1 MKRIILLFLATGTI
15 ISALLLTGQAMKK
28 EPVSVDVWTVQPVTA
43 SDTLMCSGTVERA
56 GEKKIYA
63 SENGVVTQLLVKNG
77 DHVEKGQT
85 IAVLKALPQT
95 SENSALQTYEQLW
108 EEYQQTGVIPT
119 GVDLTAITDSTSKE
133 ETQESSQAGEE
144 ISINSTTEGTVSGL
158 SAEEGETV
166 TAGSTLAVVAQDD
179 SLRAVLYVNESLAS
193 QVEVGQRAEI
203 TGVGFPDI
211 TFEGEILSISD
222 EAVQQASTTG
232 KETVVEVVL
241 QVLNPTDDIKPGYT
255 IKAAITTNEI
265 NTLFKIQKIKDT
277 AKRDTNIN
285 LLKDSRSYAIEELHK
300 MYVTAEKGN
309 DRTFLLLL
317 LLIGTGARINELL
330 NISVNKVYTANDTKK
345 EYVVKNEDGEAVIS
359 IPFENYIVIHRQ
371 RSRVTGKETYAKTGV
386 SNRPVVLC
394 QMIMDKLLDFIS
406 RHKLKD
412 NDKIF
417 FSTTV
422 KDKSHS
428 ISDFRA
434 GELLRELEQKAG
446 VEHIKGRIN
455 HAHRHDLIT
464 YFENVFQINEATVRF
479 FVGHSP
485 KKNDAHIR
493 YNMVG
498 AEDIKKLGARRFK
511 AAQTAFLIT
520 VMYNYDVDKS
530 LQIFKE
536 YNGKYETEPYKKR
549 LNDGTVSFTI
559 QTDNIDWEKVYQM
572 EQNGKNLQEIKAEL
586 AIEERNEDIFDEEVG
601 RIDGFLRTYEYYK
614 EWRECLY
621 NEYRNANRDV
631 RKRFKTFDDYIEYHK
646 SEFLADT
653 GSYMDE
659 EEINY
664 EMKVEEYMKKE
675 EVLKEYYN
683 LSENSEYRKNNTFAD
698 FKEDVA
704 EESVIKYDFKRY
716 CIHKINYKN

>member
-1 MKRIILLFLATGTI
+1 MLSKREIAKKKKLASQHKGISYDTIRDEFVVRYRIGTDI
-15 ISALLLTGQAMKK
+15 NNRPIYIKPIKRYNDFEAAVQCLSEYKEMAELKLARRAIVTLKDIEEIYIKKHKKLMQESKNDKQNEVAIKNSALI
-28 EPVSVDVWTVQPVTA
+28 
-43 SDTLMCSGTVERA
+43 RNI
-56 GEKKIYA
+56 EKKLSTITLIKNNVPELYVA
-63 SENGVVTQLLVKNG
+63 DLKKVTNEAFQEYYSKVYNLGLKTIKKKTITDYFTRLPSILKDSENG
-77 DHVEKGQT
+77 
-85 IAVLKALPQT
+85 
-95 SENSALQTYEQLW
+95 
-108 EEYQQTGVIPT
+108 
-119 GVDLTAITDSTSKE
+119 ITE
-133 ETQESSQAGEE
+133 R
-144 ISINSTTEGTVSGL
+144 IN
-158 SAEEGETV
+158 
-166 TAGSTLAVVAQDD
+166 
-179 SLRAVLYVNESLAS
+179 
-193 QVEVGQRAEI
+193 
-203 TGVGFPDI
+203 
-211 TFEGEILSISD
+211 
-222 EAVQQASTTG
+222 
-232 KETVVEVVL
+232 
-241 QVLNPTDDIKPGYT
+241 
-255 IKAAITTNEI
+255 KAAITTNEI
-265 NTLFKIQKIKDT
+265 NRRFKIQKIKDT

-300 MYVTAEKGN
+300 LYVTAEKGN

-330 NISVNKVYTANDTKK
+330 NISVNKVYTANDTRK

-406 RHKLKD
+406 KHQLKD

-422 KDKSHS
+422 KDRSHS

-530 LQIFKE
+530 LQIFNE

-549 LNDGTVSFTI
+549 LNDGIVEYDI
-559 QTDNIDWEKVYQM
+559 QEDNIDWEKVYQM

-586 AIEERNEDIFDEEVG
+586 AIEERNEDIFDEEIGV
-601 RIDGFLRTYEYYK
+601 IEGFLRTYEYYK

-621 NEYRNANRDV
+621 SEYRNASREV

-683 LSENSEYRKNNTFAD
+683 LSENSEYRKNNTFED

-704 EESVIKYDFKRY
+704 EESVIKDDFKRY

>member
-1 MKRIILLFLATGTI
+1 MLSKREIAKKKKLASQHKGISYDTIRDEFVIRYRIGTDI
-15 ISALLLTGQAMKK
+15 NNRPIYIKPIKRYNDFEAAVKCLSEYKELAALKLARRAIVTLKDIEEIYIKKHKKLMQESKNDKQNEVAIKNSALI
-28 EPVSVDVWTVQPVTA
+28 
-43 SDTLMCSGTVERA
+43 RNI
-56 GEKKIYA
+56 EKKLSTITLIKNNVPELYVA
-63 SENGVVTQLLVKNG
+63 DLKKVTNEAFQEYYSKVYNLGLKTIKKKTITDYFTRLPSILKDSENG
-77 DHVEKGQT
+77 
-85 IAVLKALPQT
+85 
-95 SENSALQTYEQLW
+95 
-108 EEYQQTGVIPT
+108 
-119 GVDLTAITDSTSKE
+119 ITE
-133 ETQESSQAGEE
+133 R
-144 ISINSTTEGTVSGL
+144 IN
-158 SAEEGETV
+158 
-166 TAGSTLAVVAQDD
+166 
-179 SLRAVLYVNESLAS
+179 
-193 QVEVGQRAEI
+193 
-203 TGVGFPDI
+203 
-211 TFEGEILSISD
+211 
-222 EAVQQASTTG
+222 
-232 KETVVEVVL
+232 
-241 QVLNPTDDIKPGYT
+241 
-255 IKAAITTNEI
+255 KAAITTNEI
-265 NTLFKIQKIKDT
+265 NRRFKIQKIKDT

-300 MYVTAEKGN
+300 LYVTAEKGN

-330 NISVNKVYTANDTKK
+330 NISVNKVYTANDTRK

-422 KDKSHS
+422 KDRSHS

-530 LQIFKE
+530 LQIFNE

-549 LNDGTVSFTI
+549 LNDGIVEYDI
-559 QTDNIDWEKVYQM
+559 QEDNIDWEKVYQM

-586 AIEERNEDIFDEEVG
+586 AIEERNEDIFDEEIGV
-601 RIDGFLRTYEYYK
+601 IEGFLRTYEYYK

-621 NEYRNANRDV
+621 SEYRNASREV

-683 LSENSEYRKNNTFAD
+683 LSENSEYRKNNTFED

-704 EESVIKYDFKRY
+704 EESVIKDDFKRY

>member
-1 MKRIILLFLATGTI
+1 MLSKREIAKKKKLASQHKGISYDTIRDEFVVRYRIGTDI
-15 ISALLLTGQAMKK
+15 NNRPIYIKPIKRYNDFEAAVKCLSEYKELAALKLARRAIVTLKDIEEIYIKKHKKLMQESKNDKQNEVAIKNSALI
-28 EPVSVDVWTVQPVTA
+28 
-43 SDTLMCSGTVERA
+43 RNI
-56 GEKKIYA
+56 EKKLSTITLIKNNVPELYVA
-63 SENGVVTQLLVKNG
+63 DLKKVTNEAFQEYYSKVYNLGLKTIKKKTITDYFTRLPSILKDSENG
-77 DHVEKGQT
+77 
-85 IAVLKALPQT
+85 
-95 SENSALQTYEQLW
+95 
-108 EEYQQTGVIPT
+108 
-119 GVDLTAITDSTSKE
+119 ITE
-133 ETQESSQAGEE
+133 R
-144 ISINSTTEGTVSGL
+144 IN
-158 SAEEGETV
+158 
-166 TAGSTLAVVAQDD
+166 
-179 SLRAVLYVNESLAS
+179 
-193 QVEVGQRAEI
+193 
-203 TGVGFPDI
+203 
-211 TFEGEILSISD
+211 
-222 EAVQQASTTG
+222 
-232 KETVVEVVL
+232 
-241 QVLNPTDDIKPGYT
+241 
-255 IKAAITTNEI
+255 KAAITTNEI

-330 NISVNKVYTANDTKK
+330 NISVNKVYTVNDTKK

-520 VMYNYDVDKS
+520 VKYNYDVDKS
-530 LQIFKE
+530 LQIFNE

-549 LNDGTVSFTI
+549 INDGTVEYDI

-572 EQNGKNLQEIKAEL
+572 EQSGKNLQEIKAEL

-601 RIDGFLRTYEYYK
+601 RIDGFLRQYAYYK

-621 NEYRNANRDV
+621 NEYRNASRDV

-653 GSYMDE
+653 GSYIDE

-698 FKEDVA
+698 FKEDVG
-704 EESVIKYDFKRY
+704 EESVIKDDFKRY

>member
-1 MKRIILLFLATGTI
+1 MLNKREVAKKKKLASQYKGISYDTIRNEFVVRYRIGTDI
-15 ISALLLTGQAMKK
+15 NNNPIYIKPIKRYNDFEAAIKCLSEYKELAALKLARRAIVTLKDIEEIYIKKHKKLMQESKNDKQNEVAIKNSALI
-28 EPVSVDVWTVQPVTA
+28 
-43 SDTLMCSGTVERA
+43 RNI
-56 GEKKIYA
+56 EKKLSTITLIKNNVPELYVA
-63 SENGVVTQLLVKNG
+63 DLKKVTNEAFQEYYSKVYNLGLKTIKKKTITDYFTRLPSILKDSENG
-77 DHVEKGQT
+77 
-85 IAVLKALPQT
+85 
-95 SENSALQTYEQLW
+95 
-108 EEYQQTGVIPT
+108 
-119 GVDLTAITDSTSKE
+119 ITE
-133 ETQESSQAGEE
+133 R
-144 ISINSTTEGTVSGL
+144 IN
-158 SAEEGETV
+158 
-166 TAGSTLAVVAQDD
+166 
-179 SLRAVLYVNESLAS
+179 
-193 QVEVGQRAEI
+193 
-203 TGVGFPDI
+203 
-211 TFEGEILSISD
+211 
-222 EAVQQASTTG
+222 
-232 KETVVEVVL
+232 
-241 QVLNPTDDIKPGYT
+241 
-255 IKAAITTNEI
+255 KAAITTNEI
-265 NTLFKIQKIKDT
+265 NTRFKIQKIKDT
-277 AKRDTNIN
+277 TKRDTNIN

-300 MYVTAEKGN
+300 LYVTAEKGN

-406 RHKLKD
+406 KHKLKN

-446 VEHIKGRIN
+446 VAHIKGRIN

-530 LQIFKE
+530 LQIFND

-549 LNDGTVSFTI
+549 LNDGIIEYDI
-559 QTDNIDWEKVYQM
+559 QEDSIDWEKVYQM
-572 EQNGKNLQEIKAEL
+572 EQSGKNLQEIKAEL

-601 RIDGFLRTYEYYK
+601 RIDGFLRQYAYYK

-621 NEYRNANRDV
+621 NEYRNASRDV

-659 EEINY
+659 EEIDY

-683 LSENSEYRKNNTFAD
+683 LSENSEYRKNNTFED
-698 FKEDVA
+698 FKEDVG
-704 EESVIKYDFKRY
+704 EESVIKDDFKRY
-716 CIHKINYKN
+716 YIHKINYKN

>member
-1 MKRIILLFLATGTI
+1 MLSKREIA
-15 ISALLLTGQAMKK
+15 KK
-28 EPVSVDVWTVQPVTA
+28 
-43 SDTLMCSGTVERA
+43 
-56 GEKKIYA
+56 KK
-63 SENGVVTQLLVKNG
+63 
-77 DHVEKGQT
+77 
-85 IAVLKALPQT
+85 
-95 SENSALQTYEQLW
+95 
-108 EEYQQTGVIPT
+108 
-119 GVDLTAITDSTSKE
+119 
-133 ETQESSQAGEE
+133 
-144 ISINSTTEGTVSGL
+144 
-158 SAEEGETV
+158 
-166 TAGSTLAVVAQDD
+166 
-179 SLRAVLYVNESLAS
+179 LAS
-193 QVEVGQRAEI
+193 QYKGISYDTIRDEFVVRHRIG
-203 TGVGFPDI
+203 TDI
-211 TFEGEILSISD
+211 NNQPIYIKPIKRYNDFEA
-222 EAVQQASTTG
+222 AVQCLSEYKEMAELKLARRAIVTLKDIEEIYIKKHEKLMQAV
-232 KETVVEVVL
+232 KNNKQNETAMKYSALIRNIRKKMDTIRLIKNNVPELYVADLKKVTNENL
-241 QVLNPTDDIKPGYT
+241 QNYYSSVYSADLKTIKKKTITDYFSRLPSILKDRENGIAERMR
-255 IKAAITTNEI
+255 KAAISENEI
-265 NTLFKIQKIKDT
+265 DLRFKISKIKDT
-277 AKRDTNIN
+277 TKRDTNTN
-285 LLKDSRSYAIEELHK
+285 LLKDSRSYNIDELHK
-300 MYVTAEKGN
+300 MYITAEKGN

-330 NISVNKVYTANDTKK
+330 NLSVNKIYTANDNKK
-345 EYVVKNEDGEAVIS
+345 EYVIKNEDGEAVIS

-371 RSRVTGKETYAKTGV
+371 RSRVTGTETYAKTGV

-406 RHKLKD
+406 KHNLKD

-422 KDKSHS
+422 KDKSYS

-464 YFENVFQINEATVRF
+464 YFENIFQINEATVRF
-479 FVGHSP
+479 FVGHSS
-485 KKNDAHIR
+485 KKNDAHSR

-498 AEDIKKLGARRFK
+498 AEDVKSLGARRFK

-520 VMYNYDVDKS
+520 IIYNYDVDKS
-530 LQIFKE
+530 LQIFNE
-536 YNGKYETEPYKKR
+536 YKAKYENEPYKKR

-572 EQNGKNLQEIKAEL
+572 EQSGKNLQEIKAEL

-601 RIDGFLRTYEYYK
+601 VIDGFLKQYAYYK

-621 NEYRNANRDV
+621 NESRNASRDV

-646 SEFLADT
+646 SAFLADT

-704 EESVIKYDFKRY
+704 EESVIKDDFKRY
-716 CIHKINYKN
+716 CMHKINYKS

>member
-1 MKRIILLFLATGTI
+1 MLNKREIAKKKKLASQYKGISYDTIRNEFVVRYRIGTDI
-15 ISALLLTGQAMKK
+15 NNNPIYIKPIKRYNDFEAAVKCLSEYKELAALKLARRAIVTLKDIEEIYIKKHKKLMQESKNDKQNEVAIKNSALI
-28 EPVSVDVWTVQPVTA
+28 
-43 SDTLMCSGTVERA
+43 RNI
-56 GEKKIYA
+56 EKKLSTITLIKNNVPELYVA
-63 SENGVVTQLLVKNG
+63 DLKKVTNEAFQEYYSKVYNLGLKTIKKKTITDYFTRLPSILKDSENG
-77 DHVEKGQT
+77 
-85 IAVLKALPQT
+85 
-95 SENSALQTYEQLW
+95 
-108 EEYQQTGVIPT
+108 
-119 GVDLTAITDSTSKE
+119 ITE
-133 ETQESSQAGEE
+133 R
-144 ISINSTTEGTVSGL
+144 IN
-158 SAEEGETV
+158 
-166 TAGSTLAVVAQDD
+166 
-179 SLRAVLYVNESLAS
+179 
-193 QVEVGQRAEI
+193 
-203 TGVGFPDI
+203 
-211 TFEGEILSISD
+211 
-222 EAVQQASTTG
+222 
-232 KETVVEVVL
+232 
-241 QVLNPTDDIKPGYT
+241 
-255 IKAAITTNEI
+255 KAAITTNEI
-265 NTLFKIQKIKDT
+265 NTRFKIQKIKDT
-277 AKRDTNIN
+277 TKRDTNIN

-300 MYVTAEKGN
+300 LYVTAEKGN

-330 NISVNKVYTANDTKK
+330 NISVNKVYTVNDTKK

-406 RHKLKD
+406 KHKLKN

-498 AEDIKKLGARRFK
+498 AEDIKKLDARRFK

-530 LQIFKE
+530 LQIFNE

-549 LNDGTVSFTI
+549 LNDGIIEYDI
-559 QTDNIDWEKVYQM
+559 QEDSIDWEKVYQM
-572 EQNGKNLQEIKAEL
+572 EQSGKNLQEIKAEL

-601 RIDGFLRTYEYYK
+601 RIDGFLRQYAYYK

-621 NEYRNANRDV
+621 NEYRNASRDV

-698 FKEDVA
+698 FKEDVG
-704 EESVIKYDFKRY
+704 EESVIKDDFKRY

>member
-1 MKRIILLFLATGTI
+1 MLNKREIAKKKKLASQYKGISYDTIRNEFVVRYRIGTDI
-15 ISALLLTGQAMKK
+15 NNRPIYIKPIKRYNDFEAAVKCLSEYKELAALKLARRAIVTLKDIEEIYIKKHKKLMQESKNDKQNEVAIKNSALI
-28 EPVSVDVWTVQPVTA
+28 
-43 SDTLMCSGTVERA
+43 RNI
-56 GEKKIYA
+56 EKKLSSITLIKNNVPELYVA
-63 SENGVVTQLLVKNG
+63 DLKKVTNEAFQEYYSKVYNLGLKTIKKKTITDYFTRLPSILKDSENG
-77 DHVEKGQT
+77 
-85 IAVLKALPQT
+85 I
-95 SENSALQTYEQLW
+95 
-108 EEYQQTGVIPT
+108 
-119 GVDLTAITDSTSKE
+119 KE
-133 ETQESSQAGEE
+133 R
-144 ISINSTTEGTVSGL
+144 IN
-158 SAEEGETV
+158 
-166 TAGSTLAVVAQDD
+166 
-179 SLRAVLYVNESLAS
+179 
-193 QVEVGQRAEI
+193 
-203 TGVGFPDI
+203 
-211 TFEGEILSISD
+211 
-222 EAVQQASTTG
+222 
-232 KETVVEVVL
+232 
-241 QVLNPTDDIKPGYT
+241 
-255 IKAAITTNEI
+255 KAAITTNEI
-265 NTLFKIQKIKDT
+265 NTRFKIQKIKDT
-277 AKRDTNIN
+277 TKRDTNIN

-300 MYVTAEKGN
+300 LYVTAEKGN

-330 NISVNKVYTANDTKK
+330 NISVNKVYTVNDTKK

-406 RHKLKD
+406 KHKLKN

-530 LQIFKE
+530 LQIFNE
-536 YNGKYETEPYKKR
+536 YNGRYETEPYKKR
-549 LNDGTVSFTI
+549 LNDGIIEYDI
-559 QTDNIDWEKVYQM
+559 QEDSIDWEKVYQM
-572 EQNGKNLQEIKAEL
+572 EQSGKNLQEIKAEL

-601 RIDGFLRTYEYYK
+601 RIDGFLRQYAYYK

-621 NEYRNANRDV
+621 NEYRNASRDV

-653 GSYMDE
+653 GSYIDE

-698 FKEDVA
+698 FKEDVG
-704 EESVIKYDFKRY
+704 EESVIKDDFKRY

>member
-1 MKRIILLFLATGTI
+1 MLNKREIAKKKKLASQHKGISYDTIRDEFVIRYRIGTDI
-15 ISALLLTGQAMKK
+15 NNRPIYIKPIKRYNDFEAAVKCLSEYKELAALKLARRAIVTLKDIEEIYIKKHKKLMQESKNDKQNEVAIKNSALI
-28 EPVSVDVWTVQPVTA
+28 
-43 SDTLMCSGTVERA
+43 RNI
-56 GEKKIYA
+56 EKKLSTITLIKNNVPELYVA
-63 SENGVVTQLLVKNG
+63 DLKKVTNEAFQEYYSKVYNLGLKTIKKKTITDYFTRLPSILKDSENG
-77 DHVEKGQT
+77 
-85 IAVLKALPQT
+85 
-95 SENSALQTYEQLW
+95 
-108 EEYQQTGVIPT
+108 
-119 GVDLTAITDSTSKE
+119 ITE
-133 ETQESSQAGEE
+133 R
-144 ISINSTTEGTVSGL
+144 IN
-158 SAEEGETV
+158 
-166 TAGSTLAVVAQDD
+166 
-179 SLRAVLYVNESLAS
+179 
-193 QVEVGQRAEI
+193 
-203 TGVGFPDI
+203 
-211 TFEGEILSISD
+211 
-222 EAVQQASTTG
+222 
-232 KETVVEVVL
+232 
-241 QVLNPTDDIKPGYT
+241 
-255 IKAAITTNEI
+255 KAAITTNEI
-265 NTLFKIQKIKDT
+265 NTRFKIQKIKDT
-277 AKRDTNIN
+277 TKRDTNIN

-406 RHKLKD
+406 KHKLKN

-530 LQIFKE
+530 LQIFNE

-549 LNDGTVSFTI
+549 LNDGIVEYDI
-559 QTDNIDWEKVYQM
+559 QEDNIDWEKVYQM

-601 RIDGFLRTYEYYK
+601 RIDGFLRQYAYYK

-621 NEYRNANRDV
+621 NEYRNASREV

-683 LSENSEYRKNNTFAD
+683 LSENSEYRKNNTFED

-704 EESVIKYDFKRY
+704 EESVIKDDFKRY
-716 CIHKINYKN
+716 CVHKINYKN

>member
-1 MKRIILLFLATGTI
+1 MLNKREIAKKKKQASQYKGISYDTIRDEFVVRYRIGTDINNQPIYIKPIKRYNDFEAAVQCLSEYKEMAELKLARRAIVTLKDFEEI
-15 ISALLLTGQAMKK
+15 YIKKHKKLMQESKNDKQNEVAIKHSALI
-28 EPVSVDVWTVQPVTA
+28 
-43 SDTLMCSGTVERA
+43 RNI
-56 GEKKIYA
+56 EKKLSTITLIKNNVPELYVA
-63 SENGVVTQLLVKNG
+63 DLKKVTNEALQGYYSKVYNLGLKTIKKKTITDYFTRIPSILKDSENG
-77 DHVEKGQT
+77 
-85 IAVLKALPQT
+85 
-95 SENSALQTYEQLW
+95 
-108 EEYQQTGVIPT
+108 
-119 GVDLTAITDSTSKE
+119 ITE
-133 ETQESSQAGEE
+133 R
-144 ISINSTTEGTVSGL
+144 IN
-158 SAEEGETV
+158 
-166 TAGSTLAVVAQDD
+166 
-179 SLRAVLYVNESLAS
+179 
-193 QVEVGQRAEI
+193 
-203 TGVGFPDI
+203 
-211 TFEGEILSISD
+211 
-222 EAVQQASTTG
+222 
-232 KETVVEVVL
+232 
-241 QVLNPTDDIKPGYT
+241 
-255 IKAAITTNEI
+255 KAAITTNEI
-265 NTLFKIQKIKDT
+265 NTRFKIQKIKDT
-277 AKRDTNIN
+277 TKRDTNIN
-285 LLKDSRSYAIEELHK
+285 LLKDSRSYAIDELHK

-330 NISVNKVYTANDTKK
+330 NISVNKVYTANDNKK

-406 RHKLKD
+406 KHKLKD

-422 KDKSHS
+422 KDKSRS

-446 VEHIKGRIN
+446 VAHIKGRIN

-498 AEDIKKLGARRFK
+498 AEDVKKLGARRFK

-530 LQIFKE
+530 LQIFNE
-536 YNGKYETEPYKKR
+536 YNSKYETEPYKKR
-549 LNDGTVSFTI
+549 LNDGTLEYDI
-559 QTDNIDWEKVYQM
+559 QEDNIDWEKVYQM
-572 EQNGKNLQEIKAEL
+572 EQSGKNLQEIKAEL

-601 RIDGFLRTYEYYK
+601 VIDGFLRQYEYYK

-621 NEYRNANRDV
+621 NEYRNASRDV
-631 RKRFKTFDDYIEYHK
+631 RKRFKTFDDYFEYHK

-659 EEINY
+659 EEIDY

-704 EESVIKYDFKRY
+704 EESVIKDDFKRY

>member
-1 MKRIILLFLATGTI
+1 MLNKREMAKKKKLASQHKGISYDTIRDEFVVRYRIGTDI
-15 ISALLLTGQAMKK
+15 NNRPIYIKPIKRYNDFEAAVKCLSEYKELAALKLARRAIVTLKDIEEIYIKKHKKLMQESKNDKQNEVAIKNSALI
-28 EPVSVDVWTVQPVTA
+28 
-43 SDTLMCSGTVERA
+43 RNI
-56 GEKKIYA
+56 EKKLSTITLIKNNVPELYVA
-63 SENGVVTQLLVKNG
+63 DLKKVTNEAFQEYYSKVYNLGLKTIKKKTITDYFTRLPSILKDSENG
-77 DHVEKGQT
+77 
-85 IAVLKALPQT
+85 
-95 SENSALQTYEQLW
+95 
-108 EEYQQTGVIPT
+108 
-119 GVDLTAITDSTSKE
+119 ITE
-133 ETQESSQAGEE
+133 R
-144 ISINSTTEGTVSGL
+144 IN
-158 SAEEGETV
+158 
-166 TAGSTLAVVAQDD
+166 
-179 SLRAVLYVNESLAS
+179 
-193 QVEVGQRAEI
+193 
-203 TGVGFPDI
+203 
-211 TFEGEILSISD
+211 
-222 EAVQQASTTG
+222 
-232 KETVVEVVL
+232 
-241 QVLNPTDDIKPGYT
+241 
-255 IKAAITTNEI
+255 KAAITTNEI

-300 MYVTAEKGN
+300 LYVTAEKGN

-330 NISVNKVYTANDTKK
+330 NISVNKVYTVNDTKK

-406 RHKLKD
+406 KHKLKN

-520 VMYNYDVDKS
+520 VKYNYDVDKS
-530 LQIFKE
+530 LQIFNE

-549 LNDGTVSFTI
+549 INDGTVEYDI

-572 EQNGKNLQEIKAEL
+572 EQSGKNLQEIKAEL

-601 RIDGFLRTYEYYK
+601 RIDGFLRQYAYYK

-621 NEYRNANRDV
+621 NEYRNASREV